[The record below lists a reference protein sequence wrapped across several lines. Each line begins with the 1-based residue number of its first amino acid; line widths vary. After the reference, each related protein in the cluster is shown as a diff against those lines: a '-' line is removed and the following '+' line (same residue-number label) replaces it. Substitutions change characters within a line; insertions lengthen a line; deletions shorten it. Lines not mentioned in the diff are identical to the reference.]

1 MVARVGLTGTGHARQ
16 LAVQTEV
23 VLEGDGREGLALA
36 LHLDALFRLDRL
48 MQTLVEA
55 SAVHQTAGEL
65 VDDQHLA
72 VLDDVVDVE
81 LHDAVRLDRLIDMV
95 LDGKVLGIGEV
106 LEMEIFLRL
115 LDAQLGEGSG
125 FLLFV
130 DNVVDAVLGVIRL
143 HVLLGIQLSEAL
155 ELECLGK
162 AVRLFIEVGGLVA
175 LTGNDQRRSRF
186 IDEDGVDLVDDC
198 KGVAALYLVFLVDDH
213 VVSQVVEA
221 KLVVGAVGDIG
232 VVGFLSERVLE
243 VMDDQTDLETHVF
256 IELAHPLGV
265 TAGKV
270 VVDGDDVFHLSD
282 TSLMEHDAAQHLNGE
297 VLHSEHTPAR
307 LTAGGE
313 RVGENIVGG
322 LAVRETFLEERR
334 LVFQLALAHSGILA
348 FKRDDLVSDRLD
360 PLDLALAVV
369 AEHCF

>member
-1 MVARVGLTGTGHARQ
+1 
-16 LAVQTEV
+16 
-23 VLEGDGREGLALA
+23 
-36 LHLDALFRLDRL
+36 
-48 MQTLVEA
+48 
-55 SAVHQTAGEL
+55 
-65 VDDQHLA
+65 
-72 VLDDVVDVE
+72 
-81 LHDAVRLDRLIDMV
+81 MV

-143 HVLLGIQLSEAL
+143 HVLLGIQLGEAL

-270 VVDGDDVFHLSD
+270 VVDGDDVNAVACQGVQIGGKGRHEGFTFTGFHLGD
-282 TSLMEHDAAQHLNGE
+282 TSLMEHDAAQNLNGE
-297 VLHSEHTPAR
+297 VLHTEHTPAR
-307 LTAGGE
+307 LTAGSE
-313 RVGENIVGG
+313 RVGKDIVGR

-334 LVFQLALAHSGILA
+334 LVFQLALAHSGILT
-348 FKRDDLVSDRLD
+348 FKRDDLVSDGLN